1 MLVDDYKFSA
11 PRSRKVWQG
20 IDDFL
25 SLRITGKKHT
35 LSLTLRWLVELVC
48 PCQGSNSP
56 VLQVVLV
63 KKKKMFFEK
72 YATGPRYKYLNR
84 CFAYLLKGHTSF
96 RFDCSWI
103 SQGPNYLLPAGESL
117 RILSYG
123 DNQMGAK
130 IKTLKKALG
139 LPTKPP
145 QNSWTLI

>member
-35 LSLTLRWLVELVC
+35 LSLPLRWLVELVC
-48 PCQGSNSP
+48 PCHGSNSP

-63 KKKKMFFEK
+63 KRKGFSRSMPQALADKH
-72 YATGPRYKYLNR
+72 LNW

-96 RFDCSWI
+96 RFVCSWI
-103 SQGPNYLLPAGESL
+103 SQGQIAYFPQGLL
-117 RILSYG
+117 RISSDG
-123 DNQMGAK
+123 DNRVGAK

-139 LPTKPP
+139 FPTKPP

>member
-35 LSLTLRWLVELVC
+35 LSLPLRWLVELVC
-48 PCQGSNSP
+48 PCHGSNSP

-63 KKKKMFFEK
+63 KRKGFSRSMPQALADKH
-72 YATGPRYKYLNR
+72 LNR

-96 RFDCSWI
+96 RFVCSWI
-103 SQGPNYLLPAGESL
+103 SQGPNCLLPSGGYSGFQVTGIIEWGQKS
-117 RILSYG
+117 
-123 DNQMGAK
+123 
-130 IKTLKKALG
+130 
-139 LPTKPP
+139 KP
-145 QNSWTLI
+145 